1 MQPFQI
7 SGVTIREL
15 EPTDSFDELTAL
27 LHLAYA
33 PLADMGLRFWAT
45 HQLPTDTRDRC
56 STGRPLVGEIEKK
69 LVATVTFYGRS
80 ETSGSPWLDN
90 QDVASFG
97 QFAVHPNLQGLG
109 IGSRLIQECE
119 RLAMADNA
127 IHLAL
132 DTSENAIH
140 LIEYY
145 RARGF
150 QVIEHV
156 KWDSVNYRSV
166 VMSKPLLNQP

>member
-15 EPTDSFDELTAL
+15 EPTDSIEELTAL

-33 PLADMGLRFWAT
+33 PLADMGLKFWAT
-45 HQLPTDTRDRC
+45 HQLPVDTRDRC
-56 STGRPLVGEIEKK
+56 SNGFTLVGELDKA

-80 ETSGSPWLDN
+80 ETSGSPWLN
-90 QDVASFG
+90 SPDVASFG

-119 RLAMADNA
+119 RLAKVNQSN
-127 IHLAL
+127 HLAL
-132 DTSENAIH
+132 DTSENAVH
-140 LIEYY
+140 LIDYY

-150 QVIEHV
+150 RFVEHV
-156 KWDSVNYRSV
+156 RWDSVNYRSV
-166 VMSKPLLNQP
+166 VMSKQL